1 MLDFKG
7 ESGAIRDFS
16 HGFRM
21 KPMIALLHIVRVIVG
36 VFCALYIFHL
46 VAWLGAVLLIPQ
58 LAGYPI
64 TIRHLA
70 SLSVLIVLAFL
81 SGRLFVEIGCVI
93 SRLHLKRHEA
103 THSTLPENPSAA
115 SSKVSAAGRPET
127 GAPPGSVGRA
137 RGLKRGLA
145 RSSLALLIGIGLTD
159 VALHGFAPTG
169 VACGRGFG
177 ARHQALQREAVTHM
191 FSEVLPAN
199 FEFSE
204 VLPANFEIEDFRC
217 IGFQETHVDFKL
229 RLPIPQGQ
237 ALGATLDR
245 AFESGSSNPRFT
257 IEREVTRATQPDR
270 TVTKFRLTG
279 VGGVGPAEVREI
291 ELHLPTDPSWPSTVL
306 FSRD

>member
-1 MLDFKG
+1 
-7 ESGAIRDFS
+7 
-16 HGFRM
+16 
-21 KPMIALLHIVRVIVG
+21 
-36 VFCALYIFHL
+36 
-46 VAWLGAVLLIPQ
+46 
-58 LAGYPI
+58 
-64 TIRHLA
+64 LA
-70 SLSVLIVLAFL
+70 SLSVVIVLAFL
-81 SGRLFVEIGCVI
+81 SGGLFVEIGCVI

-103 THSTLPENPSAA
+103 THSTLPENLAAA

-127 GAPPGSVGRA
+127 GAPRGSVGRA

-177 ARHQALQREAVTHM
+177 ARHQALQREAVAHMFSEAVAHM

-217 IGFQETHVDFKL
+217 IGFQETQYYFKL

-245 AFESGSSNPRFT
+245 AFESGSSDPRFT
-257 IEREVTRATQPDR
+257 VKREVTRATQPDR
-270 TVTKFRLTG
+270 TVTKFRQS
-279 VGGVGPAEVREI
+279 VKVVGPAEVREI

-306 FSRD
+306 FSTD